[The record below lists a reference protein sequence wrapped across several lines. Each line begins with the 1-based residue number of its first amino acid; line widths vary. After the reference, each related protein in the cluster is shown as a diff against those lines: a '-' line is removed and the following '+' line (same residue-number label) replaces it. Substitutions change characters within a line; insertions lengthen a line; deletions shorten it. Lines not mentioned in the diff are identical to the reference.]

1 MKPLSNRPKSQIIS
15 PVGAPANVSA
25 AAAEAAGVAFAKE
38 LADRDLLRAYGCL
51 DGFLYPASDLEP
63 HDVS

>member
-1 MKPLSNRPKSQIIS
+1 MKPLSNRPKSQVIS

-25 AAAEAAGVAFAKE
+25 AAADAAGVAFAKE
-38 LADRDLLRAYGCL
+38 VADRDLLRAYGCL
-51 DGFLYPASDLEP
+51 DGFLYPASDLVP